1 MEMILRRKFF
11 ISALLKTGSVIAVCI
26 FISSFRSKNAKTR
39 KMIPIVYYLNLKYG
53 LKNQYYVN
61 CKTVVIDRI
70 VRQQTYL
77 YVNSI
82 SRKDKNRH
90 LQLFFLECR
99 NLLDKIVKHF
109 VKQLNNKLGVSLIFF
124 LFRKKMH
131 PVLCCLKERC
141 AFDVCIGHKRFLC
154 FDEDYKT

>member
-1 MEMILRRKFF
+1 
-11 ISALLKTGSVIAVCI
+11 
-26 FISSFRSKNAKTR
+26 
-39 KMIPIVYYLNLKYG
+39 MIPIVYYLNLKYG

-109 VKQLNNKLGVSLIFF
+109 VKQLNNKFRVSLIFF
-124 LFRKKMH
+124 YLGRK
-131 PVLCCLKERC
+131 
-141 AFDVCIGHKRFLC
+141 CIRF
-154 FDEDYKT
+154 YVV